1 MISKTERR
9 RFLQHT
15 NLSYKV
21 LLPSLAFVLVF
32 IAFPMFYSISIA
44 FSDYKYGVATGK
56 VIWFKNF
63 TDIFT
68 KSTVAPG
75 FYNSLVVTFKFTA
88 LAVLLVV
95 VISLAIALLLNERF
109 RGNNLIK
116 IALLLPYALPGTIS
130 AVIWNWIYNPTYGI
144 MNYALL
150 KLGITH
156 AYVSFAADPQ
166 LAFLSVLFAYVWKF
180 VPYSTFLFTAGLATI
195 PPSVYEAARMDCSG
209 AVKTFFKITLP
220 LLMPVFQ
227 LVLVIQTIFALIYH
241 FALVYIITKGGPGDA
256 TRTLAWLIYN
266 ESFAFTRFGRGAAM
280 AIILSLI
287 MIVFIYVYLVV
298 LDPERREARQKA
310 RVERQQAAQQK
321 GTAQEG
327 VSHV

>member
-1 MISKTERR
+1 MATATERR
-9 RFLQHT
+9 RFLQNT

-21 LLPSLAFVLVF
+21 LLPSLAFVFVF
-32 IAFPMFYSISIA
+32 IAFPMFYSILIA
-44 FSDYKYGVATGK
+44 FSDYKYGVPTGK
-56 VIWFKNF
+56 AIWFKNF
-63 TDIFT
+63 IDIFT

-75 FYNSLVVTFKFTA
+75 FYNSLIITFKFTV

-116 IALLLPYALPGTIS
+116 VALLLPYALPGTIS

-144 MNYALL
+144 LNYALL
-150 KLGITH
+150 KLGVID
-156 AYVSFAADPQ
+156 AYVSFAADPR
-166 LAFLSVLFAYVWKF
+166 LAFYSVLFAYVWKF

-195 PPSVYEAARMDCSG
+195 PSSVYEAARMDGSG
-209 AVKTFFKITLP
+209 TIKTFLKITLP

-227 LVLVIQTIFALIYH
+227 LVLVIQTIFSLIYH

-287 MIVFIYVYLVV
+287 MIAFIYIYLVL

-310 RVERQQAAQQK
+310 RVQR
-321 GTAQEG
+321 GT
-327 VSHV
+327 SHV